1 MKSKFFGIM
10 LCSFNFDL
18 YAQTTTL
25 IDTRLEKEAREII
38 TYHCGDCH
46 ISGSS
51 RQNPRALKV
60 YDLNNVVWYKT
71 MSASQITKSSEM
83 LKNRLKNTDAEL
95 NEFFLSKRV
104 KVRAPT
110 SSEIKIYE
118 KFVRQVILQQ
128 GILFN

>member
-1 MKSKFFGIM
+1 MRNIFLGIIFCF
-10 LCSFNFDL
+10 LNFNL
-18 YAQTTTL
+18 YAQTSTL
-25 IDTRLEKEAREII
+25 IDARLEKEAREII

-46 ISGSS
+46 ISGSYG
-51 RQNPRALKV
+51 QNPRALKV
-60 YDLNNVVWYKT
+60 YDLNNAVWYKT
-71 MSASQITKSSEM
+71 MSVSQISKSSEM

-104 KVRAPT
+104 KARVPT

-118 KFVRQVILQQ
+118 KFVSQVIAQQ